1 MTNPA
6 ARRPQER
13 LTSMPPPA
21 RAREQ
26 LSAGGRSRRIEDN
39 IGRALRRA
47 IPQHARAPE
56 TPGRAPVRGWPA
68 ERRTCARLSGL
79 KRDCARPAT
88 GTGGRCLA
96 NVHVK
101 SRLTPETTAGTPA
114 RNRGSGGSLPGPH
127 AGHPLRGAAGHD
139 DEDQGAQVR
148 IVGRMLAARPSR
160 ARSDGQTRVLTVTRG
175 QP

>member
-56 TPGRAPVRGWPA
+56 TPAGRRSGDGPLSVR
-68 ERRTCARLSGL
+68 ARLSGL

-114 RNRGSGGSLPGPH
+114 RNRGSGGSLPGPD
-127 AGHPLRGAAGHD
+127 AGHPLHRAGGHD

-160 ARSDGQTRVLTVTRG
+160 ARSAGQRRVLTVTRG